1 MTLRDLNRQ
10 LYWDLPDEDAATLGG
25 FILYETRT
33 IPQIGQI
40 FSLHGFKFEIIR
52 RQRNQITMVKITKAD

>member
-1 MTLRDLNRQ
+1 M
-10 LYWDLPDEDAATLGG
+10 
-25 FILYETRT
+25 YETRT
-33 IPQIGQI
+33 IPQVGQI